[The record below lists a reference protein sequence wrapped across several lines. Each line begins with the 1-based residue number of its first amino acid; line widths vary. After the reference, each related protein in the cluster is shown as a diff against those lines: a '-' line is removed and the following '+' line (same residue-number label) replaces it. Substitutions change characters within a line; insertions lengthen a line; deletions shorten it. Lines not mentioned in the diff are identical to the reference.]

1 MKKRV
6 VKIQLN
12 EAGVDQMIKELED
25 YKKWL
30 TTKTKEFLQA
40 LADAGIEIAEAKFK
54 TAKYAGTN
62 DVEVSIEER
71 GETSIAIVATGGSV
85 LFIEFGTGIKYP
97 DNHPDK
103 PAGILGHGEYGYKLG
118 GLDDGWRYTGDPG
131 NMGKIIQE
139 GKHIGEVHTYGNPA
153 NMSMY
158 LTVQELK
165 EKFEE
170 IARRVY
176 V

>member
-62 DVEVSIEER
+62 DVEVSIEETFC
-71 GETSIAIVATGGSV
+71 G
-85 LFIEFGTGIKYP
+85 IEEGRCKGI
-97 DNHPDK
+97 H
-103 PAGILGHGEYGYKLG
+103 
-118 GLDDGWRYTGDPG
+118 
-131 NMGKIIQE
+131 
-139 GKHIGEVHTYGNPA
+139 
-153 NMSMY
+153 
-158 LTVQELK
+158 
-165 EKFEE
+165 
-170 IARRVY
+170 
-176 V
+176 